1 MKKQFLFL
9 FLLLMASTSLQSQV
23 QLVSGAFTSAG
34 GDETSEV
41 SLDFALGQTFSV
53 PYEGAVGGSEGVLQV
68 VKLISTNTKTHS
80 LENVSVFPNP
90 TSHMLHVNANC
101 SESYNL
107 KVYDSSGRLV
117 MSVLDFSC
125 EKEVDFSQFQTGTY
139 IVQISNHEAQS
150 VFRINKL

>member
-1 MKKQFLFL
+1 MKKQYLF
-9 FLLLMASTSLQSQV
+9 FLLHLVTALSVHSQV

-34 GDETSEV
+34 GDETSGV
-41 SLDFALGQTFSV
+41 SLDFALGQTFSA

-68 VKLISTNTKTHS
+68 VKLISTNTKLQS

-101 SESYNL
+101 TDKYSL
-107 KVYDSSGRLV
+107 KVYDGSGRLV
-117 MSVLDFSC
+117 QSVMDFSC
-125 EKEVDFSQFQTGTY
+125 EREVDFSQYQTGIY